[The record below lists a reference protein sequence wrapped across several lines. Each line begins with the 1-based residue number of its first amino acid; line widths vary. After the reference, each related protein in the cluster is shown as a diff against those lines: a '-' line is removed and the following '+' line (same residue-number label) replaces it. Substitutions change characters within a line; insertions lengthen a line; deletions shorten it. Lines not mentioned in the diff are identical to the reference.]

1 MDSVVSF
8 SFMLLAHM
16 AQDSL
21 RRTEFVDTV
30 TGSPTIHTVGST
42 TADYVHT
49 ATHLTWAVPVMEKEE
64 KQEDCGGCSE
74 GVVGYWGARP
84 GCVAYLVYICN

>member
-1 MDSVVSF
+1 
-8 SFMLLAHM
+8 M

-30 TGSPTIHTVGST
+30 TGSPTIHTVGSP

-49 ATHLTWAVPVMEKEE
+49 AHAVHTHSYASYQGCFSYGERRKTG
-64 KQEDCGGCSE
+64 EDCGGCSE

-84 GCVAYLVYICN
+84 GCVAYLVYSCN

>member
-1 MDSVVSF
+1 
-8 SFMLLAHM
+8 M

-30 TGSPTIHTVGST
+30 TGSPTLHTVGSP

-49 ATHLTWAVPVMEKEE
+49 AHAVHTHTATHLTRAVSVKEE
-64 KQEDCGGCSE
+64 KQRT
-74 GVVGYWGARP
+74 VGDA
-84 GCVAYLVYICN
+84 LKEL